1 MVDGWTKDRIVVL
14 FARTVHAAYCTGHC
28 FFHGC
33 LVLVFPRDS
42 PGITRVLQEPTEI
55 TPGARSGRYWS
66 KNRLHQCKSGT
77 GTRSFFASIAQ
88 VRAGICFAIN
98 IKPSPSHR
106 NTRHKAQSTLERVEA
121 RG

>member
-1 MVDGWTKDRIVVL
+1 MVDGRTKDRIVG
-14 FARTVHAAYCTGHC
+14 FFCPHSARCILHRAL

-42 PGITRVLQEPTEI
+42 PGITRVLQEPTAI

-66 KNRLHQCKSGT
+66 KNRLHQCKSGA